1 VTALPRLLRAFFT
14 SETVSSDEEVRR
26 QMVWILTFLP
36 LPGILLL
43 NQVFFDYQGIASR
56 HPVSEFALRSFAPAE
71 RHRFVPNT

>member
-1 VTALPRLLRAFFT
+1 
-14 SETVSSDEEVRR
+14 
-26 QMVWILTFLP
+26 MVWILTFLP